1 MLLKIGAGTGA
12 ICVFLAAFA
21 KHAMESKLS
30 LSQLETF
37 QTAIQYMQWHSI
49 AIILIVILKKTNLI
63 KHNKSALLFITG
75 IIFFSGSLFLYLI
88 TTFKPLVYI
97 TPIGGL
103 LFIIGWI
110 TLAFSIKSSK

>member
-1 MLLKIGAGTGA
+1 MLLKIGAWIGA

-37 QTAIQYMQWHSI
+37 QTAIHYMQWHSI
-49 AIILIVILKKTNLI
+49 AIILVVILNKTNLI
-63 KHNKSALLFITG
+63 KHNKSGLFFVIG

-88 TTFKPLVYI
+88 TTFKPLIYI

-110 TLAFSIKSSK
+110 TLALSIKPSK